1 MNLFNKDDVSE
12 LDYIYYTDKNVQQN
26 INKTN
31 GEENGN
37 LE

>member
-1 MNLFNKDDVSE
+1 MNLFKKYDPE
-12 LDYIYYTDKNVQQN
+12 LDYIDYTDPYITQL
-26 INKTN
+26 NKTN